1 MPRMDRTTFM
11 RLDLKTAKILTSDEA
26 RDTLL
31 MFRHIGEDPL
41 AIQES
46 FKGLFPKK
54 VAEALGELRA
64 LRRRATYKFSQGL
77 DMYFTRPLLEQASS
91 ESVAAYRA
99 RRFADA
105 GVKIVHDPCC
115 GMGSDAIALARA
127 GLKVYASDKDEV
139 ALHFAETNAAVY
151 RAEGIQ
157 WSVADASEV
166 IPPKGA
172 IFLDP
177 ARRRGSRRIMD
188 PNDWSPTPEHIGKL
202 LEGRGAACL
211 KLSPATDLEVL
222 LELFPQPDE
231 IEVISLKG
239 EAKETLFWY
248 GKLASGVERRAT
260 CLPDEESFAGP
271 EHAQAPTGEI
281 GAHIYDPDPALI
293 RAGLL
298 GAFAEEHGLRTIDPE
313 IAYLTGDQVVDS
325 PFLSGLKVLGQESLD
340 PRKMRKLLREF
351 KVGTLRI
358 RKRGIAERPGALE
371 QRFLPKSFGDR
382 TLTLVATRIGDRH
395 VGFLAEPHA

>member
-1 MPRMDRTTFM
+1 M
-11 RLDLKTAKILTSDEA
+11 RLDLKTAKILTSEEA

-31 MFRHIGEDPL
+31 MFRHFGEDPL

-91 ESVAAYRA
+91 EPVAAYRA
-99 RRFADA
+99 QRFAKA
-105 GVKIVHDPCC
+105 GVKEVYDPCC
-115 GMGSDAIALARA
+115 GMGSDSIALSRA
-127 GLKVYASDKDEV
+127 GITVHASDKDEV
-139 ALHFAETNAAVY
+139 ALHFAEVNAEVCGATSIHY
-151 RAEGIQ
+151 T
-157 WSVADASEV
+157 VADATEV
-166 IPPKGA
+166 VPPAGA

-188 PNDWSPTPEHIGKL
+188 PNDWSPTPEHICKL
-202 LEGRGAACL
+202 MEGREAACL
-211 KLSPATDLEVL
+211 KLSPATDLDVL
-222 LELFPQPDE
+222 LELFPTPDE
-231 IEVISLKG
+231 IEVISFKG

-248 GKLASGVERRAT
+248 GKLAGKEARRAT
-260 CLPDEESFAGP
+260 CLPEEDTFAGP
-271 EHAQAPTGEI
+271 EQAAAKTGEI
-281 GAHIYDPDPALI
+281 GLHLYDPDPALI

-298 GAFAEEHGLRTIDPE
+298 GAFAEAHGLRNIDPE
-313 IAYLTGDQVVDS
+313 IAYLTGEVQLDS
-325 PFLSGLKVLGQESLD
+325 PFLSGMRVLGQESLD

-351 KVGTLRI
+351 EVGTLRI

-371 QRFLPKSFGDR
+371 QRFLPKSLGDR
-382 TLTLVATRIGDRH
+382 TLTLVATRVGDRH
-395 VGFLAEPHA
+395 VGFLTEPHE

>member
-1 MPRMDRTTFM
+1 MAFPPFM
-11 RLDLKTAKILTSDEA
+11 RLDLKTAQILTSDEA

-31 MFRHIGEDPL
+31 MFRHIGDDPL

-64 LRRRATYKFSQGL
+64 LRRRATHKFTEGL

-91 ESVAAYRA
+91 EAVARYRA
-99 RRFADA
+99 ERYAAA
-105 GVKIVHDPCC
+105 GIKVVHDPCC
-115 GMGSDAIALARA
+115 GMGSDAIALARE
-127 GLKVYASDKDEV
+127 GLTVHASDKDEV
-139 ALHFAETNAAVY
+139 AVHFAETNAGVY

-157 WSVADASEV
+157 FSVADCTEV

-188 PNDWSPTPEHIGKL
+188 PNDWSPTPEFIAKL

-211 KLSPATDLEVL
+211 KLSPATDFDVL
-222 LELFPQPDE
+222 CELFPVPDE
-231 IEVISLKG
+231 IEVISHKG

-248 GKLASGVERRAT
+248 GKLANKGERRAT
-260 CLPDEESFAGP
+260 LLPDGDSFSGP
-271 EHAQAPTGEI
+271 EQAAAQTGELSDY
-281 GAHIYDPDPALI
+281 IYDPDPALI
-293 RAGLL
+293 RSGLL
-298 GAFAEEHGLRTIDPE
+298 GGFADQHGLHNLDPE
-313 IAYLTGDQVVDS
+313 IAYLSGPEALDS
-325 PFLSGLKVLGQESLD
+325 PFLAGFRVLGCESLD
-340 PRKMRKLLREF
+340 PRKMRKLMRELE
-351 KVGTLRI
+351 VGTLRI

-371 QRFLPKSFGDR
+371 QRFLPKSYGKR
-382 TLTLVATRIGDRH
+382 TVTMIATRVGDRH
-395 VGFLAEPHA
+395 LGILADPLP

>member
-1 MPRMDRTTFM
+1 M
-11 RLDLKTAKILTSDEA
+11 RLDLKTAKILTSEEA

-91 ESVAAYRA
+91 EPVAAYRA
-99 RRFADA
+99 QRFADA
-105 GVKIVHDPCC
+105 GVKSVFDPCC
-115 GMGSDAIALARA
+115 GMGADSIALARA
-127 GLKVYASDKDEV
+127 GLEVHASDKDEV
-139 ALHFAETNAAVY
+139 AVHFAEVNAGVY
-151 RAEGIQ
+151 GVDSVQ
-157 WSVADASEV
+157 WSVADASEE
-166 IPPKGA
+166 IPPQGA

-188 PNDWSPTPEHIGKL
+188 PNDWSPTPDQIGAL
-202 LEGRGAACL
+202 LQGRDAACL
-211 KLSPATDLEVL
+211 KLSPATDLEIL

-231 IEVISLKG
+231 IEVISFKG

-248 GKLASGVERRAT
+248 GKLASGSERRAT
-260 CLPDEESFAGP
+260 SLPDEESFAGA
-271 EHAQAPTGEI
+271 EKAQAPTGEI
-281 GAHIYDPDPALI
+281 GAHLYDPDPALI

-313 IAYLTGDQVVDS
+313 IAYLTGEELIDS
-325 PFLSGLKVLGQESLD
+325 PFLSGMKVLGQESLD

-351 KVGTLRI
+351 EVGTLRI

-371 QRFLPKSFGDR
+371 QRFLPKSLGDR
-382 TLTLVATRIGDRH
+382 TLTLVATRVGDRH
-395 VGFLAEPHA
+395 IGFLTEPHA

>member
-1 MPRMDRTTFM
+1 
-11 RLDLKTAKILTSDEA
+11 
-26 RDTLL
+26 

-99 RRFADA
+99 RRFTEA
-105 GVKIVHDPCC
+105 GIEVVHDPCC
-115 GMGSDAIALARA
+115 GMGADSIALAHA
-127 GLKVYASDKDEV
+127 GLQVHASDKDEV
-139 ALHFAETNAAVY
+139 AVHFAEVNAKICGVDSVN
-151 RAEGIQ
+151 

-166 IPPKGA
+166 IPPQGA

-188 PNDWSPTPEHIGKL
+188 PNDWSPTPDQIGKL
-202 LEGRGAACL
+202 LKGRDAACL
-211 KLSPATDLEVL
+211 KLSPATDFDIL
-222 LELFPQPDE
+222 LELFPTPDE

-248 GKLASGVERRAT
+248 GKLASGTERRST
-260 CLPDEESFAGP
+260 CLPDEETFAGP
-271 EHAQAPTGEI
+271 EQAQAPTGEI
-281 GAHIYDPDPALI
+281 GAHLYDPDPSLI

-298 GAFAEEHGLRTIDPE
+298 GAFAETHGLRTIDPE
-313 IAYLTGDQVVDS
+313 IAYLTGDEVIDS
-325 PFLSGLKVLGQESLD
+325 PFLSRMKVLGQESLD

-351 KVGTLRI
+351 EVGTLHI

-371 QRFLPKSFGDR
+371 QRFLPKSLGDR
-382 TLTLVATRIGDRH
+382 TLTLVATRVGDRH
-395 VGFLAEPHA
+395 IGYLTEPHA

>member
-1 MPRMDRTTFM
+1 M
-11 RLDLKTAKILTSDEA
+11 RIDLKTAQILTSDEA

-64 LRRRATYKFSQGL
+64 LRRRATYKFSEGL

-99 RRFADA
+99 RRFAEA

-115 GMGSDAIALARA
+115 GMGSDSIALARA
-127 GLKVYASDKDEV
+127 GLTVYASDKDEV
-139 ALHFAETNAAVY
+139 ALHFAQANAAVY
-151 RAEGIQ
+151 RAPEIH
-157 WSVADASEV
+157 WEVADCSEV
-166 IPPKGA
+166 VPPKGA

-188 PNDWSPTPEHIGKL
+188 PNDWSPTPEQIGKL

-222 LELFPQPDE
+222 LELFPTPDE

-248 GKLASGVERRAT
+248 GKVASGTDRRAT
-260 CLPDEESFAGP
+260 LLPDEDTFAGP
-271 EHAQAPTGEI
+271 ESAAADTGEL
-281 GAHIYDPDPALI
+281 GAYLYDPDPALI

-298 GAFAEEHGLRTIDPE
+298 GGFAKEHGLHNLDPE
-313 IAYLTGDQVVDS
+313 IAYLTGDKELDS
-325 PFLSGLKVLGQESLD
+325 PFLSGLKVLGTESLD

-351 KVGTLRI
+351 EVGTLRI

-371 QRFLPKSFGDR
+371 QRFLPKSLGDR
-382 TLTLVATRIGDRH
+382 TLTLVATRVGDRH
-395 VGFLAEPHA
+395 IGILAEPLT

>member
-1 MPRMDRTTFM
+1 M

-99 RRFADA
+99 RRFAEA
-105 GVKIVHDPCC
+105 GQKQVFDPCC
-115 GMGSDAIALARA
+115 GMGSDSIALARE
-127 GLKVYASDKDEV
+127 GLEVHATDKDEV
-139 ALHFAETNAAVY
+139 AVHFAEVNAAVCGV
-151 RAEGIQ
+151 EGIQ
-157 WSVADASEV
+157 FDVADATEV
-166 IPPKGA
+166 VPPKGA

-188 PNDWSPTPEHIGKL
+188 PNDWSPTSEHIHKL
-202 LEGRGAACL
+202 LEGRDAACL

-248 GKLASGVERRAT
+248 GKLASGTERRAT
-260 CLPDEESFAGP
+260 CLPDEETFAGA
-271 EHAQAPTGEI
+271 EQAQASTGEI
-281 GAHIYDPDPALI
+281 GAHLYDPDPALI

-298 GAFAEEHGLRTIDPE
+298 GAFAEQHGLHNLDPE
-313 IAYLTGDQVVDS
+313 IAYLTGDQVIDS
-325 PFLSGLKVLGQESLD
+325 PFLSGMKVLGQESLD

-351 KVGTLRI
+351 EVGTLRI

-371 QRFLPKSFGDR
+371 QRFLPKPLGDR
-382 TLTLVATRIGDRH
+382 ILTLVATRVGDRH
-395 VGFLAEPHA
+395 VGYLTEPHE